1 MTLFDY
7 TLQIKLKEITLED
20 TLKGKELS
28 ELIDSVFSP
37 VQEDKQC
44 AILVDIPDS
53 ENQDNQTWKE
63 RRRIASEW
71 ALELNQN
78 LSSLPVESVN
88 LIAFPNVHSNNAD
101 LPEIAYVIKDS
112 PENLLSNQLIKYGKP
127 LAFEK
132 ILSENRII
140 LAPTEFSTTAPLK
153 LMAKKFSFRAA
164 TMPGFSQEMIPALRL
179 DYGEINRRVIA
190 IKELLDPA
198 VAMDIQMTVK
208 NGESCS
214 IHFDLRFRTA
224 HASGG
229 RFPDPGTAGNL
240 PSGECYIVPYEGEK
254 QEPSLSKGVLPVQF
268 EEEVVLYNIFR
279 NRAND
284 ILSKGPYS
292 EKEKKKI
299 TSEPAYS
306 NIAELGFGVLK
317 DFGIR
322 PMGAILLDEKLGLH
336 IAFGRSDHFGG
347 AVGVKDFS
355 SPKNVI
361 HIDRIYIPETQSK
374 IHVDSVTLYLENGI
388 KKMLMKDGA
397 YTLY

>member
-1 MTLFDY
+1 M
-7 TLQIKLKEITLED
+7 ED

-28 ELIDSVFSP
+28 ELINSVFSP
-37 VQEDKQC
+37 GQEDKQC

-63 RRRIASEW
+63 RRRIACEW

-78 LSSLPVESVN
+78 LSSLPLESVN

-112 PENLLSNQLIKYGKP
+112 PENLLSDQLTKYGKP

-153 LMAKKFSFRAA
+153 LMAKKFNFRAA

-179 DYGEINRRVIA
+179 DYGEINRRVMA
-190 IKELLDPA
+190 IKEVLDPA

-208 NGESCS
+208 NGESCT

-229 RFPDPGTAGNL
+229 RFPEPGTAGNL

-268 EEEVVLYNIFR
+268 EEEVVLYNIVR

-374 IHVDSVTLYLENGI
+374 IHVDRVTLYLKNGI
-388 KKMLMKDGA
+388 TKTLMKDGA
-397 YTLY
+397 YTLF

>member
-63 RRRIASEW
+63 RRRIASDW

-179 DYGEINRRVIA
+179 DYGEINRRVMA
-190 IKELLDPA
+190 IKEVLDPA
-198 VAMDIQMTVK
+198 FAMDIQMTVK

-240 PSGECYIVPYEGEK
+240 PSGECYIVPYEG
-254 QEPSLSKGVLPVQF
+254 
-268 EEEVVLYNIFR
+268 
-279 NRAND
+279 
-284 ILSKGPYS
+284 
-292 EKEKKKI
+292 
-299 TSEPAYS
+299 
-306 NIAELGFGVLK
+306 
-317 DFGIR
+317 
-322 PMGAILLDEKLGLH
+322 
-336 IAFGRSDHFGG
+336 
-347 AVGVKDFS
+347 
-355 SPKNVI
+355 
-361 HIDRIYIPETQSK
+361 
-374 IHVDSVTLYLENGI
+374 
-388 KKMLMKDGA
+388 
-397 YTLY
+397 

>member
-1 MTLFDY
+1 M
-7 TLQIKLKEITLED
+7 
-20 TLKGKELS
+20 LKGKELI

-37 VQEDKQC
+37 GQEDKQC

-63 RRRIASEW
+63 RRRIAGEW

-112 PENLLSNQLIKYGKP
+112 PENLLSHQLIKYGKP

-374 IHVDSVTLYLENGI
+374 IHVDSVTLHLENGI
-388 KKMLMKDGA
+388 IKTLMKDGA
-397 YTLY
+397 YTLF

>member
-1 MTLFDY
+1 M
-7 TLQIKLKEITLED
+7 ED

-28 ELIDSVFSP
+28 ELINSVFSP
-37 VQEDKQC
+37 GQEDKQC

-63 RRRIASEW
+63 RRRIAGEW

-78 LSSLPVESVN
+78 LSSLPVDIWKSYKIHR
-88 LIAFPNVHSNNAD
+88 LHRNNAD
-101 LPEIAYVIKDS
+101 LPEIGYVIKDS
-112 PENLLSNQLIKYGKP
+112 PENLLSHQLIKYGKP

-179 DYGEINRRVIA
+179 DYGEINRRVMA

-198 VAMDIQMTVK
+198 VAMNIQMTVK
-208 NGESCS
+208 NGKSCS
-214 IHFDLRFRTA
+214 IHFGLRFRTA

-254 QEPSLSKGVLPVQF
+254 QEPSLSKGVLPVHF

-374 IHVDSVTLYLENGI
+374 IHVDSVTLHLENGI
-388 KKMLMKDGA
+388 IKTLMKDGA
-397 YTLY
+397 YTLF